1 MKMLINK
8 NIWLQV
14 LAFGVLMSCSKEE
27 GPESIVQTFETFPVV
42 TENITAITVTEAG
55 TYTIPIPFD
64 ERQIVDVQVS
74 ISNGESST
82 AVEGKDFI
90 ISTHTI
96 DLLALSGGG
105 SVDITVL
112 PDLDPED
119 DETIYLTFEGDHPIG
134 SPAPQEILAI
144 TIKDSVYLT
153 PQLVLDW
160 SGGIAAFP
168 GEVWEDYI
176 DIDMMI
182 LDGADNEVSGWVGAT
197 AAVPE
202 VATSDNIPD
211 GTFSVVANLWS
222 NPITG
227 NGLDN
232 EDLPIVLTIA
242 LGGVGTTSFVAKD
255 IGLTPVWNGDTP
267 SDPGG
272 ADLLILGTVTV
283 NGNEMTLVD
292 GNGNL
297 VATYGTP

>member
-1 MKMLINK
+1 MKMFINK
-8 NIWLQV
+8 NIWL
-14 LAFGVLMSCSKEE
+14 LALTFGVLMSCSIEE
-27 GPESIVQTFETFPVV
+27 GPESIVQTFEKFPVL

-64 ERQIVDVQVS
+64 ERQIVDVHVT

-82 AVEGKDFI
+82 AVEGEDFTL
-90 ISTHTI
+90 SVHAV

-105 SVDITVL
+105 SVEITIL
-112 PDLDPED
+112 PDLDPEPT
-119 DETIYLTFEGDHPIG
+119 ETIYLTFEGDHPIG
-134 SPAPQEILAI
+134 SPAPQEVLAI
-144 TIKDSVYLT
+144 TITDSVYLA

-168 GEVWEDYI
+168 GEVWQDYI
-176 DIDMMI
+176 DIDMLI
-182 LDGADNEVSGWVGAT
+182 LDGVGNEVSGWVAAAG
-197 AAVPE
+197 AVPE
-202 VATSDNIPD
+202 VATSDDIPD
-211 GTFSVVANLWS
+211 GTYSVVANLWS

-232 EDLPIVLTIA
+232 EDFPIVLTIA

-267 SDPGG
+267 GDPDGN
-272 ADLLILGTVTV
+272 DLLTLGTVTV

>member
-202 VATSDNIPD
+202 VATSDDIPD

-267 SDPGG
+267 SGKS
-272 ADLLILGTVTV
+272 VV
-283 NGNEMTLVD
+283 
-292 GNGNL
+292 
-297 VATYGTP
+297 